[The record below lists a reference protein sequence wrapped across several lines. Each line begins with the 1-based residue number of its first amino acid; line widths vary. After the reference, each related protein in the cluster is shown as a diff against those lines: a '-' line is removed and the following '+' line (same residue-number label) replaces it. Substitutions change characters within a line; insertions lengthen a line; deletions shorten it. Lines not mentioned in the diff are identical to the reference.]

1 LKRSLIICLL
11 IILVG
16 SLPANTK
23 IDSLET
29 LLNNVVSK
37 EKPHILNQLST
48 AYRRIDSEMSMECGF
63 QALKL
68 AEQENN
74 IPEKAYAFSN
84 IGICFRKIGDYNN
97 ALEYFHNSLHLFNQ
111 LGDKKNIANTLDN
124 IAHIYWFRSE
134 YSFALD
140 HYNQALEINLEI
152 NDKQSLGRSYNNLGS
167 VYYRLCYYD
176 LALENFLQALHIK
189 NELNDKNI
197 TSTLN
202 NLGNIYLRLL
212 NFEKALSNYK
222 EALCLKKANNDV
234 RAIAST
240 LNNIGNVYLE
250 MGKFELALQYYI
262 EALKYSEENNIKK
275 VTSTSLNNIA
285 VVYEN
290 TGKKQNALDYYQQAL
305 SLKEDIDDKFGIAN
319 TQKNI
324 GDLYVQL
331 KQYEK
336 AKKFLFNSL
345 HIATEIAA
353 KDIIKNDYK
362 YLAKMYA
369 AQNNF
374 PKAYKYENLHS
385 TLKDSIF
392 NESTTE
398 KIAQMQTSF
407 EVAKTKKEREILLKD
422 NEIFKLQ
429 VRNAKAIRFRFY
441 LLFLVLVQLILFVY
455 FRYRQKKKTNLALTK
470 INNELEQRVQLR
482 TNELAKTN
490 LGLQNEIKERKKA
503 ATELRASLHEK
514 DIMLKEIHHRVKN
527 NLQVVS
533 SMMNL
538 QSDKLTEDYSKKV
551 FINTQDRIH
560 TMSLVHEKL
569 YLSENLASI
578 DFCKYV
584 KDLIDYLFGTYGV
597 KKEKIVLRIKIDN
610 IFLSI
615 NSAIS
620 CGLIINEITS
630 NSFKYAF
637 PGKRKGEIFIQM
649 QEEGEK
655 FILQAGN
662 NGVPFPHDIDVKKT
676 GTFGLEMI
684 RILTNQLNGKMEF
697 NGSNGAHFKLQFKE
711 SNKKENK

>member
-1 LKRSLIICLL
+1 MKRSLITCLL

-16 SLPANTK
+16 SLLANTK

-29 LLNNVVSK
+29 LLNNVVGK
-37 EKPHILNQLST
+37 EKPRILNQLST

-63 QALKL
+63 QALEL
-68 AEQENN
+68 AEKENN
-74 IPEKAYAFSN
+74 ILEKAHALSN

-97 ALEYFHNSLHLFNQ
+97 AIEYFHNSLHLFNQ
-111 LGDKKNIANTLDN
+111 LGDKKNTANTLDN
-124 IAHIYWFRSE
+124 IAHIYWFKSE
-134 YSFALD
+134 YSLALD

-152 NDKQSLGRSYNNLGS
+152 NDKHLLGRSYNNLGS

-189 NELNDKNI
+189 KELNDKNI

-222 EALCLKKANNDV
+222 EALRLKKANNDI

-250 MGKFELALQYYI
+250 MGKFELALQYYL

-275 VTSTSLNNIA
+275 VTATSLNNIA

-305 SLKEDIDDKFGIAN
+305 SLKEDVDDKFGIAN

-336 AKKFLFNSL
+336 AEKFLFNSL
-345 HIATEIAA
+345 QIADKISA
-353 KDIIKNDYK
+353 KDIIKNNYK
-362 YLAKMYA
+362 YLAGMYA
-369 AQNNF
+369 AQSNF
-374 PKAYKYENLHS
+374 PKAYKYENLYS
-385 TLKDSIF
+385 TIKDSIF

-407 EVAKTKKEREILLKD
+407 EVAKTNKEREILLKD
-422 NEIFKLQ
+422 NKIYKLQ
-429 VRNAKAIRFRFY
+429 MGKAKAIRLRFY
-441 LLFLVLVQLILFVY
+441 LLFLILVQLVFFIY

-470 INNELEQRVQLR
+470 INDELEQRVQVR
-482 TNELAKTN
+482 THELANTN

-503 ATELRASLHEK
+503 EKELRSSLYEK

-538 QSDKLTEDYSKKV
+538 QSDKLTEEYSKKI

-569 YLSENLASI
+569 YLSDNLASV
-578 DFCKYV
+578 DFNRYV
-584 KDLIDYLFGTYGV
+584 KDLADYLFGTYCV
-597 KKEKIVLRIKIDN
+597 NKRKIILQIEINN
-610 IFLSI
+610 IFKIAL
-615 NSAIS
+615 
-620 CGLIINEITS
+620 
-630 NSFKYAF
+630 
-637 PGKRKGEIFIQM
+637 
-649 QEEGEK
+649 
-655 FILQAGN
+655 
-662 NGVPFPHDIDVKKT
+662 
-676 GTFGLEMI
+676 
-684 RILTNQLNGKMEF
+684 
-697 NGSNGAHFKLQFKE
+697 GA
-711 SNKKENK
+711 